1 MKLPP
6 ISLNT
11 IHEIS
16 NPFLFG
22 HATAEDIQRTDEAI
36 KGLGFY
42 SLLDRDELLVKLQ
55 KEFLEISIFCKTE
68 KRISPYTDI
77 IKDIL
82 ERIDREIAQS
92 KVTIDR
98 EIAQSNETIKVD
110 LERLRII
117 LNKIYQSDKKICL
130 KLKEGIPELVANNI
144 SICDSGI
151 TSWKLYTVLKVLA
164 DNSYIIIPEY
174 NSSSRP
180 EKSQKQTYSSVL
192 TFTTKNFTIKGKK
205 IVRSTLSNAIGNRK
219 RATIK
224 DCEKEMSTY
233 SIFEEEIKA
242 IIQGK

>member
-6 ISLNT
+6 ISLHT
-11 IHEIS
+11 INQIT
-16 NPFLFG
+16 NPFIFG
-22 HATAEDIQRTDEAI
+22 NATAEDIQLAYKAI

-42 SLLDRDELLVKLQ
+42 SLLDRDELLYKLQ
-55 KEFLEISIFCKTE
+55 KDFLEIYIFSKTI
-68 KRISPYTDI
+68 KRISPYTNI

-82 ERIDREIAQS
+82 ERIDSEIERS
-92 KVTIDR
+92 KVTINP
-98 EIAQSNETIKVD
+98 EMEQSKETIKED

-117 LNKIYQSDKKICL
+117 LNKLYLSDKKICL
-130 KLKEGIPELVANNI
+130 KLKEGIPKLVANKI

-180 EKSQKQTYSSVL
+180 EQSQKQTYSSLL
-192 TFTTKNFTIKGKK
+192 TFTSKNFTKKGKK
-205 IVRSTLSNAIGNRK
+205 IVRSTLSNAIANRK

-224 DCEKEMSTY
+224 DGEKEMSIY

-242 IIQGK
+242 IIKGK